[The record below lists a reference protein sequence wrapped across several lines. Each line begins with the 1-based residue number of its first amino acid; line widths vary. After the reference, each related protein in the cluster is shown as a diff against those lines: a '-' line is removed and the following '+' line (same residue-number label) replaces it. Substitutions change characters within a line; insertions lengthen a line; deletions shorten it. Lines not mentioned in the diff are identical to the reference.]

1 MASVPRINES
11 FSAWNGFAGRSYG
24 MPLTFTAVRTGRDH
38 TPRAPPIAWSLRFVR
53 VGRSRYP
60 AQQGVNVL
68 VSGEF
73 DWRDRGVIVQTWKS
87 VKPPS
92 ESEPVAVTS
101 SGTKRSCGEDYTGRS
116 LAWWRRT
123 GDTRGLPRSSRGQML
138 GRI

>member
-1 MASVPRINES
+1 MREQERTREKPGDGMASVPRINES

-24 MPLTFTAVRTGRDH
+24 TPLTFTAVRTGRDH

-73 DWRDRGVIVQTWKS
+73 DQRDRGVIAQTWKS

-92 ESEPVAVTS
+92 ESDPVAVTS
-101 SGTKRSCGEDYTGRS
+101 SGTKRS
-116 LAWWRRT
+116 
-123 GDTRGLPRSSRGQML
+123 
-138 GRI
+138 